1 VRAIG
6 ALFLILIVGSGGYL
20 FIEGWSLVDSFYM
33 TVITLSTVGF
43 QEVQPL
49 SEMGRAFTA
58 LLIFLGI
65 SAFGYA
71 FGSIVAFFV
80 EGELVNLIRS
90 RKMGKIIETL
100 QDHIIICGHGSEG
113 SHAAAELQTKKVQI
127 VIIEKDEVMA
137 EKLTE
142 DGLLVIAGD
151 ATEDD
156 ILIRAGVSTAKGLI
170 AAVSEDMQNV
180 FVTLTARGFNPN
192 LTIVS
197 KASEEGSVA
206 KLYRAGA
213 NKVISSAEIGGR
225 RMASVLIRPTTVN
238 FLDVIASDQELSLRL
253 EEILITEISPFDGRS
268 ILDLHIRAKT
278 GVLVIGYARQ
288 GQKIKIN
295 PEAGTVLQAGD
306 LLIVL
311 GNDDQ
316 LSSLQKLTMTNFTS

>member
-1 VRAIG
+1 MRAIG